1 MAVYKIVVPQGGYD
15 GTNPTASGGED
26 IALDRGATRRVTQR
40 VLTAQFGDGYSQRV
54 KAGINPT
61 DEIFNVK
68 FGNRSRAEVNKL
80 AAFFDRQ
87 SGSKFSLVV
96 TEHNESDNTIKVV
109 CDQYN
114 ITYINSE
121 IHTLSATLKR
131 VFEP

>member
-15 GTNPTASGGED
+15 GTNPTSSED
-26 IALDRGATRRVTQR
+26 IVLDRGAARTVTQR

-61 DEIFNVK
+61 DESFNVK
-68 FGNRSRAEVNKL
+68 FGNRSRASVNKL

-87 SGSKFSLVV
+87 SGSKFNLVI

-114 ITYINSE
+114 ITYVNSE
-121 IHTLSATLKR
+121 IHTITATLKR

>member
-15 GTNPTASGGED
+15 GTNPTSSED
-26 IALDRGATRRVTQR
+26 IVLDRGAARTVTQR

-61 DEIFNVK
+61 DESFNVK
-68 FGNRSRAEVNKL
+68 FGNRSRANVNKL

-87 SGSKFSLVV
+87 SGSKFNLVI

-114 ITYINSE
+114 ITYVNSE
-121 IHTLSATLKR
+121 MHTITATLKR

>member
-15 GTNPTASGGED
+15 GTNPTSSED
-26 IALDRGATRRVTQR
+26 IVLDRGTARTVTQR

-61 DEIFNVK
+61 DESFNVK
-68 FGNRSRAEVNKL
+68 FGNRSRANVNKL

-87 SGSKFSLVV
+87 SGSKFNLVI

-114 ITYINSE
+114 ITYVNSE
-121 IHTLSATLKR
+121 IHTITATLKR

>member
-15 GTNPTASGGED
+15 GTNPTSSED
-26 IALDRGATRRVTQR
+26 IVLDRGAARTVTQR

-61 DEIFNVK
+61 DESFNVK
-68 FGNRSRAEVNKL
+68 FGNRSRANVNKL

-87 SGSKFSLVV
+87 SGSKFNLVI

-114 ITYINSE
+114 ITYVNSE
-121 IHTLSATLKR
+121 IHTITATLKR